1 MEIVSFWTQGIKKI
15 SNYRYFWQ
23 LYSEV
28 CTTTDG
34 PSRHRIQPSNNLANN
49 FIRGSTLAESQ
60 TAGSQDLL
68 WGPPGQWPALQMSR
82 SQKFQISRKGMSSVP
97 LSNPFLQ
104 TPAVT
109 QFTDWLELVKATHQA
124 LNGAAVTDANTQKY
138 ELRNADL
145 HLLHS
150 CQADSFLEEVKAL
163 KASKPVSCHS
173 QLKILAP
180 DMDANPGLIR
190 VGGCLRHI
198 NITSVEDIHPII
210 LDCKWPITQLL
221 IKAVMGL
228 RWTVAPILGS
238 PWQAIAKIRGQP
250 AVPVMVDLP
259 QACLQPV
266 QPRVLLHRSGLLRTL
281 HCKCWLSPWE
291 MLGLIFNNYVHT
303 SGSDQQRWD
312 QCYWSSGV
320 SSPVVAP
327 SPRSCQT
334 KGQISE
340 GQKEN
345 WKRPLPWSLSYV
357 KF

>member
-1 MEIVSFWTQGIKKI
+1 
-15 SNYRYFWQ
+15 
-23 LYSEV
+23 
-28 CTTTDG
+28 
-34 PSRHRIQPSNNLANN
+34 
-49 FIRGSTLAESQ
+49 
-60 TAGSQDLL
+60 
-68 WGPPGQWPALQMSR
+68 
-82 SQKFQISRKGMSSVP
+82 MSSVP

-210 LDCKWPITQLL
+210 LDCK
-221 IKAVMGL
+221 
-228 RWTVAPILGS
+228 
-238 PWQAIAKIRGQP
+238 
-250 AVPVMVDLP
+250 
-259 QACLQPV
+259 
-266 QPRVLLHRSGLLRTL
+266 
-281 HCKCWLSPWE
+281 
-291 MLGLIFNNYVHT
+291 
-303 SGSDQQRWD
+303 
-312 QCYWSSGV
+312 
-320 SSPVVAP
+320 
-327 SPRSCQT
+327 
-334 KGQISE
+334 
-340 GQKEN
+340 
-345 WKRPLPWSLSYV
+345 
-357 KF
+357 